1 MWVEGPYEFGRELL
15 AWELLSDA
23 LRVWDLMW
31 DSPSACTI
39 DSFFRRSAGGGGLSL
54 AGLSK

>member
-1 MWVEGPYEFGRELL
+1 MWAEGPYVFGRELL

-31 DSPSACTI
+31 DRPSACTT
-39 DSFFRRSAGGGGLSL
+39 DSFSRRSAGGGGLSL